1 MLKGPA
7 LALVL
12 GASLAVGTG
21 AQAREPGIVG
31 VVTRVEPNTIEVL
44 TDSGEKTSVTV
55 NASTTYLKWIMAK
68 PWQQDPRTDRQ
79 SLRIGRRVLIDATP
93 GVRPVART
101 VWVVTGR
108 PGLD

>member
-55 NASTTYLKWIMAK
+55 NASTHISSGSWRN
-68 PWQQDPRTDRQ
+68 PGN
-79 SLRIGRRVLIDATP
+79 RILALI
-93 GVRPVART
+93 GSR
-101 VWVVTGR
+101 
-108 PGLD
+108 